1 MLTKDEIDAL
11 EQLLEQATPGPL
23 FSHDGACCKQIYE
36 ADGYCVA
43 TTLSTKDE
51 IYTCGEGRSE
61 HGAQELKALIVAAVN
76 ALPTLLALSR
86 AALEV
91 EGELRSL
98 AADFDEEN
106 KEGPMGLPADFLRAQ
121 ADKIT
126 AAAGGAK

>member
-1 MLTKDEIDAL
+1 MMLNKAQIDAL
-11 EQLLEQATPGPL
+11 EQLLSQQNDSPGAYL
-23 FSHDGACCKQIYE
+23 ALRGAL
-36 ADGYCVA
+36 V
-43 TTLSTKDE
+43 
-51 IYTCGEGRSE
+51 
-61 HGAQELKALIVAAVN
+61 GAA
-76 ALPTLLALSR
+76 PTLLALSR